1 MPTYHRTCILT
12 SLHTFIP
19 TFLHSYIPTCPHTY
33 IPSFLHTYIPSFLHT
48 YKPAILRVQFEKCST
63 PGYSRGAFV
72 GAGPPESTLSLS
84 WADLEVVDVI
94 PWPGFPYGLGHCMMR
109 GILWATG
116 LPGFFPLTERTRQFG
131 LIDAPLP
138 DRSDHFASVGSS
150 AGRMLGVEGSPPT
163 QECRQIVS
171 YPHFCEVSKK
181 LQYFE

>member
-1 MPTYHRTCILT
+1 MVQSILHRGCENRSTIGE
-12 SLHTFIP
+12 SR
-19 TFLHSYIPTCPHTY
+19 
-33 IPSFLHTYIPSFLHT
+33 SFLLASGP
-48 YKPAILRVQFEKCST
+48 
-63 PGYSRGAFV
+63 RGHNTRNA
-72 GAGPPESTLSLS
+72 
-84 WADLEVVDVI
+84 LEVVDVT